1 MSTIDPNQTLYIT
14 NINSRITVE
23 ELKHSLY
30 DLFSTYG
37 PILDITAKKTEK
49 MREQAFVVYGN
60 AASATTAKRSLN
72 GFTFF
77 EKPLKIEYAKTKS
90 DAVAKLDGTYRLR
103 TYKDKSE
110 NETTTLG
117 KRAVTED
124 DNENPSKMSRTEE
137 SEESDDDHA

>member
-1 MSTIDPNQTLYIT
+1 MTSIDPSQTLYVT
-14 NINSRITVE
+14 NINGRINIE

-49 MREQAFVVYGN
+49 MREQAFVVYSN
-60 AASATTAKRSLN
+60 VASATTAKRSLN

-77 EKPLKIEYAKTKS
+77 NKPLKIEYAKTKS

-103 TYKDKSE
+103 TYKDK
-110 NETTTLG
+110 NETTLG
-117 KRAVTED
+117 KRTAAENE
-124 DNENPSKMSRTEE
+124 NENPSKMSRTEE
-137 SEESDDDHA
+137 SDESDEDHA